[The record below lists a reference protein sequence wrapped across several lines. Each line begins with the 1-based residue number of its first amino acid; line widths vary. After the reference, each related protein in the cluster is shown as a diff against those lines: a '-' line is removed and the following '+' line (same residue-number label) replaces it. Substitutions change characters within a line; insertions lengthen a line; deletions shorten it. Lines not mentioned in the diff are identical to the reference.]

1 MRKLILSMAVVAFV
15 SFSLSAQVSS
25 SEKSATST
33 SVEQQK
39 LEKQKKYEQQKLEK
53 QKLEKQRLA
62 KEQEQNPQAN
72 NPNAPIATF
81 DKLVHDYGT
90 IEQHADGNCEFVF
103 TNTGKEPLILSNVRS
118 S

>member
-1 MRKLILSMAVVAFV
+1 MRKLILSLAVVAFV
-15 SFSLSAQVSS
+15 SFSLSAQVSN
-25 SEKSATST
+25 SEKNVPAK
-33 SVEQQK
+33 SVEQQSI
-39 LEKQKKYEQQKLEK
+39 EKKKKAEQ

-62 KEQEQNPQAN
+62 NKQAQNSQAN

-90 IEQHADGNCEFVF
+90 IEKHADGNCEFKF

>member
-1 MRKLILSMAVVAFV
+1 MRKLILSLAVVAFV

-25 SEKSATST
+25 SEKNAPAK

-39 LEKQKKYEQQKLEK
+39 LEKEKKYEQQKLEK

-62 KEQEQNPQAN
+62 NEQAQNSQAN
-72 NPNAPIATF
+72 NPNAPIVTF
-81 DKLVHDYGT
+81 DKVVHDYGT
-90 IEQHADGNCEFVF
+90 IEQHADGNCEFKF

>member
-1 MRKLILSMAVVAFV
+1 VPAK
-15 SFSLSAQVSS
+15 
-25 SEKSATST
+25 

-39 LEKQKKYEQQKLEK
+39 VEKQKKYEQQKLEK

-62 KEQEQNPQAN
+62 NEKAQNPQAD
-72 NPNAPIATF
+72 NPNAPVATF

>member
-1 MRKLILSMAVVAFV
+1 MRKLILSLAVVAFV

-25 SEKSATST
+25 SEKSVPAK
-33 SVEQQK
+33 SVELQK
-39 LEKQKKYEQQKLEK
+39 VEKEKKYEQQKLER
-53 QKLEKQRLA
+53 QRLEKQRSA
-62 KEQEQNPQAN
+62 NEQVQNPQAN
-72 NPNAPIATF
+72 NPNAPVATF
-81 DKLVHDYGT
+81 EKLVHDYGI